1 MSRRW
6 LGVPAGVV
14 VLALAAC
21 GSSGSGDAG
30 VSGAV
35 PSDVVFE
42 DGMTAKVVSVESA
55 NTFVADFE
63 GVRKSV
69 RLVNTAAPSENGVAR
84 SQTCLLDES
93 KALLVEKLPEG
104 TEVTLQFDE
113 NARGGTGYVEA
124 AVFVGESFIN
134 WDMARAGMV
143 ATTFA
148 TAQDEFYVDVSNGQQ
163 DAANEGV
170 GLYSKDVECSIP
182 AAIEGQRAAVED
194 ARGWEVADDDVARLA
209 ERERVFREASEL
221 FNELSVAQKAPSQWV
236 GSIVTLDAVSGQLD
250 DLKSVLGDDLY
261 GVDGTSVNQQKKAEA
276 EQGPVRPGQ

>member
-1 MSRRW
+1 MLKRW
-6 LGVPAGVV
+6 FFVPAGVV
-14 VLALAAC
+14 VLALSAC
-21 GSSGSGDAG
+21 GGSAGDEVAESPAR
-30 VSGAV
+30 VK
-35 PSDVVFE
+35 FE

-55 NTFVADFE
+55 NTFLADFG

-69 RLVNTAAPSENGVAR
+69 RLANTAAPSTTGVAR
-84 SQTCLLDES
+84 SQTCLVDES
-93 KALLVEKLPEG
+93 RALLSEKLPEG
-104 TEVTLQFDE
+104 TEISLHFDE

-124 AVFVGESFIN
+124 AVYVGESFIN

-182 AAIEGQRAAVED
+182 AAIEVQRAAVED
-194 ARGWEVADDDVARLA
+194 AKGWEVADDDNARLA
-209 ERERVFREASEL
+209 EREQVFREASEL
-221 FNELSVAQKAPSQWV
+221 YNELQNAQAKPSQWV

-250 DLKSVLGDDLY
+250 NLRGTLGDDLY
-261 GVDGTSVNQQKKAEA
+261 GTDGISINQQKKAEA
-276 EQGPVRPGQ
+276 EEAPVRPGQ

>member
-1 MSRRW
+1 MLRRW
-6 LGVPAGVV
+6 FFVPAGVA
-14 VLALAAC
+14 VLALSAC
-21 GSSGSGDAG
+21 GGSAGDEVAE
-30 VSGAV
+30 SPARLK
-35 PSDVVFE
+35 FE

-55 NTFVADFE
+55 NTFIADFD

-84 SQTCLLDES
+84 SQTCLAEEAQ
-93 KALLVEKLPEG
+93 ALLVEKLPEG

-194 ARGWEVADDDVARLA
+194 VKGWEVADDDADRLA

-221 FNELSVAQKAPSQWV
+221 YNELSAAQAKPSQWV

-250 DLKSVLGDDLY
+250 NLRGTLGDDLY
-261 GVDGTSVNQQKKAEA
+261 STDGTSINQQKKAEA
-276 EQGPVRPGQ
+276 EETPARPGQ

>member
-1 MSRRW
+1 M
-6 LGVPAGVV
+6 
-14 VLALAAC
+14 
-21 GSSGSGDAG
+21 
-30 VSGAV
+30 
-35 PSDVVFE
+35 
-42 DGMTAKVVSVESA
+42 
-55 NTFVADFE
+55 
-63 GVRKSV
+63 
-69 RLVNTAAPSENGVAR
+69 NTAAPSESGVAR

-104 TEVTLQFDE
+104 TEVTLQFDD

-134 WDMARAGMV
+134 WDMARAGLV

-148 TAQDEFYVDVSNGQQ
+148 TAQDKFYADISGAQQ

-194 ARGWEVADDDVARLA
+194 AKGWEVADDDARLA
-209 ERERVFREASEL
+209 EREWVFREASEL
-221 FNELSVAQKAPSQWV
+221 FNELSVAQKAPSQWA
-236 GSIVTLDAVSGQLD
+236 GSIVTLDAVSGQLN
-250 DLKSVLGDDLY
+250 DLKSALGDDLY
-261 GVDGTSVNQQKKAEA
+261 GVDGTSVNQQKKAEV